1 MFSTFKLQQHPA
13 LVTRSGIAVS
23 AYSCSDQ
30 PCELAGNSA
39 ESTLQAL
46 DRFKLAHES
55 TQLIRSIWPDT
66 LMV

>member
-1 MFSTFKLQQHPA
+1 M
-13 LVTRSGIAVS
+13 VIRSGNAIS

-46 DRFKLAHES
+46 GRFKLAHES
-55 TQLIRSIWPDT
+55 TQLIRSIWRDT
-66 LMV
+66 LME